1 MTVNSEFGRE
11 LEETI
16 GALCKVPPRD
26 LNREF
31 TYIHTRAHAYTWVGT
46 KVPGK
51 ILIFKYDYVRCTA
64 HCACWYMHEHSA
76 LLSDGFDLMWKKKTG
91 PLYRFK

>member
-1 MTVNSEFGRE
+1 MTVNSEFERE

-31 TYIHTRAHAYTWVGT
+31 TYTHTHTHVGGY
-46 KVPGK
+46 KS
-51 ILIFKYDYVRCTA
+51 IRENFF
-64 HCACWYMHEHSA
+64 
-76 LLSDGFDLMWKKKTG
+76 LLFLN
-91 PLYRFK
+91 F

>member
-1 MTVNSEFGRE
+1 MTVNSEFERE

-31 TYIHTRAHAYTWVGT
+31 TYIYIYIYTHTHTHTHTHTVGGY
-46 KVPGK
+46 KVSGK
-51 ILIFKYDYVRCTA
+51 IFFLF
-64 HCACWYMHEHSA
+64 
-76 LLSDGFDLMWKKKTG
+76 LNL
-91 PLYRFK
+91 